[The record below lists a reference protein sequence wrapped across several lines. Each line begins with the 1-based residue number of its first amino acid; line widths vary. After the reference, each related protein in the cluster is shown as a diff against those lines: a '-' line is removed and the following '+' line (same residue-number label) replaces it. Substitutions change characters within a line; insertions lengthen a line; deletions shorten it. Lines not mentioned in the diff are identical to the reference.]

1 MFFRL
6 SLYGKVLFN
15 PFISGT
21 TVKYD
26 FYTQCQ
32 GIYIPMYIHLGMYEH
47 YQDFYIIFP
56 YPQIE
61 EKQWIN
67 LTLLSLAVG

>member
-1 MFFRL
+1 
-6 SLYGKVLFN
+6 
-15 PFISGT
+15 
-21 TVKYD
+21 
-26 FYTQCQ
+26 
-32 GIYIPMYIHLGMYEH
+32 MYIHLGMYEH